1 LGSQVDKKAVMEVLD
16 IDCMQAT
23 GLVNDVEGWKR
34 KEVRF
39 NTKTLYTVNK

>member
-1 LGSQVDKKAVMEVLD
+1 MEVLD
-16 IDCMQAT
+16 MDCLQAT
-23 GLVNDVEGWKR
+23 GLVPDVEAWKR